1 MLPEDLV
8 LLDDDLVLLDE
19 DLVVL
24 PELDRTDPDD
34 LVALVGVVDLE
45 LDLTDRVVVGLVTL
59 LFEFDLVV
67 VVDRE
72 FLIVLVEGLLDLNP
86 LLDLVLLKP
95 VELDN
100 LRVE

>member
-24 PELDRTDPDD
+24 PELDRTDLDD
-34 LVALVGVVDLE
+34 LVALVGVDDLE
-45 LDLTDRVVVGLVTL
+45 LDLTDRVEVGLVTL

-72 FLIVLVEGLLDLNP
+72 FLIVLVDGLLDLTP
-86 LLDLVLLKP
+86 LLDLVLLKA